1 MSNLKKS
8 TKRNVIIAVVVVLL
22 CVVFAICYGFYAK
35 DSADSSNSGKE
46 AANTKYVDPD
56 TYKQGRGFY
65 VSADGVGVLKKGV
78 PTLEIYMDFTCP
90 HCINFEYKYGD
101 EINKLVSK
109 GEINVIYRPVNV
121 LNQGYSKYVSSAMI
135 DVLESKDKDKFPA
148 FQAAV
153 VKNIYNYL
161 QTKDEKLSSTDMI
174 GTLAK
179 SVGISDD
186 VVAKFANKS
195 NINYIDKTIKMFTN
209 RDIFSGEDIAVPAF
223 VLNGKVMD
231 YEKITTTKSLE
242 SFIKDNK

>member
-1 MSNLKKS
+1 
-8 TKRNVIIAVVVVLL
+8 
-22 CVVFAICYGFYAK
+22 
-35 DSADSSNSGKE
+35 
-46 AANTKYVDPD
+46 
-56 TYKQGRGFY
+56 
-65 VSADGVGVLKKGV
+65 
-78 PTLEIYMDFTCP
+78 
-90 HCINFEYKYGD
+90 
-101 EINKLVSK
+101 
-109 GEINVIYRPVNV
+109 
-121 LNQGYSKYVSSAMI
+121 MI

-148 FQAAV
+148 FQTAV

-179 SVGISDD
+179 SVGVSDD